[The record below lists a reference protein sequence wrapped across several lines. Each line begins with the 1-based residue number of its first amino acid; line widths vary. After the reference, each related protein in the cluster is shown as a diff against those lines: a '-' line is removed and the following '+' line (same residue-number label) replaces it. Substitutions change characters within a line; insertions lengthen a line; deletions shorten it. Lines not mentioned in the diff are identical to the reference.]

1 MNKKTYNYVWDTLF
15 IIYLI
20 VLIYFATTPKAPFNY
35 SRFDGEDK
43 IWHFI
48 AYAGGM
54 FLFLK
59 SYFNR
64 KFFLY
69 FFGAIIFI
77 LPIGSEYI
85 QALSPYRYFSMYDA
99 LASYAGIFSVII
111 FFVIH
116 KKLAEN
122 KI

>member
-1 MNKKTYNYVWDTLF
+1 MDKKLKTLLWDILF

-20 VLIYFATTPKAPFNY
+20 VLIYFATTPKPPFNY
-35 SRFDGEDK
+35 SRFSGEDK
-43 IWHFI
+43 IWHFV

-59 SYFNR
+59 SYFHR

-69 FFGAIIFI
+69 LFGFIVFI

-85 QALSPYRYFSMYDA
+85 QALSPYRYFSLYDA
-99 LASYAGIFSVII
+99 LASYLGIITILITFL
-111 FFVIH
+111 IH
-116 KKLAEN
+116 KKFIYN
-122 KI
+122 KK